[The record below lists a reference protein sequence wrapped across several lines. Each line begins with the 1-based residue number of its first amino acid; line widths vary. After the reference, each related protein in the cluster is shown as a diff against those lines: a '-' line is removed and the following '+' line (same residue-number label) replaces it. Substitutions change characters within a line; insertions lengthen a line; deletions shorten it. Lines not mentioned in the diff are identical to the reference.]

1 MVTILIM
8 AQYMRYAS
16 KYSYSKLS
24 MNVMNEAMSTLSQK
38 CDSSTGNTW
47 LFLCNLKAYQDVNK
61 ELAAFLANQNTNG
74 AYLYSKFEGQKL
86 KIGAEYAAYTWLGN
100 TILFKLDDALTTEYP
115 DKGFAIL
122 VDQSTDTA
130 TGTSS
135 WSMFTLRGKSFID
148 NTLKGVGI
156 ESGNVATG
164 VAGGKDIVS
173 GYSGVMVRNPYRAY
187 VMIQN

>member
-1 MVTILIM
+1 M
-8 AQYMRYAS
+8 
-16 KYSYSKLS
+16 
-24 MNVMNEAMSTLSQK
+24 
-38 CDSSTGNTW
+38 
-47 LFLCNLKAYQDVNK
+47 KAYQDVNK
-61 ELAAFLANQNTNG
+61 ELAAFLANQNTDG

-86 KIGAEYAAYTWLGN
+86 KVGAEYAAYTWLGN